1 MPSQFYNDTQIPA
14 ARVQMN
20 DPENGYVNRPWYR
33 FFYNLF
39 VLLGSGSL
47 RYGTFFDTT
56 DQTAAAINTGYP
68 VTFNNTDLSE
78 GVYLGTPTSRI
89 YVNRPGAY
97 NFQFSLQL
105 QSTSGASSKEV
116 YIWARLN
123 GDTDTIENSAT
134 KITIEGN
141 NKHYVAAWNFVVRMA
156 ADDYF
161 ELMWATTNTTVQI
174 LADPATAFCPAI
186 PSVIMTVT
194 CNIGE

>member
-1 MPSQFYNDTQIPA
+1 MPNFYNDTQIPA

-20 DPENGYVNRPWYR
+20 DPVNDYVNRPWYR

-56 DQTAAAINTGYP
+56 DQTAAAINTAYAI
-68 VTFNNTDLSE
+68 TFNNTDLSE

-105 QSTSGASSKEV
+105 ESTNANTKLI
-116 YIWARLN
+116 YIWPRIN
-123 GDTDTIENSAT
+123 GVDVPSSAT
-134 KITIEGN
+134 KITMKGSGEA
-141 NKHYVAAWNFVVRMA
+141 YVAAWNFVLKMA
-156 ADDYF
+156 ANDYF
-161 ELMWATTNTTVQI
+161 QLMWATDNTNVQI
-174 LADPATAFCPAI
+174 AADPATAFCPAI
-186 PSVIMTVT
+186 PSVILTVT
-194 CNIGE
+194 SNIGE

>member
-20 DPENGYVNRPWYR
+20 DPVTEYVNRPWYR

-39 VLLGSGSL
+39 ILLGSGSL

-68 VTFNNTDLSE
+68 ITFNNTDLSE

-105 QSTSGASSKEV
+105 VSTNASSKDI
-116 YIWARLN
+116 YIWARIN
-123 GDTDTIENSAT
+123 DEDVDDSAT
-134 KITIEGN
+134 KITMKGSGEA
-141 NKHYVAAWNFVVRMA
+141 YVAAWNFVLRM
-156 ADDYF
+156 DTNDYF
-161 ELMWATTNTTVQI
+161 ELVWATSDVNVRLDAST
-174 LADPATAFCPAI
+174 ATAFCPAI

>member
-1 MPSQFYNDTQIPA
+1 MPSQLYNDTQIPA

-20 DPENGYVNRPWYR
+20 DPSNDYVNRPWYR

-39 VLLGSGSL
+39 ILLGSGSL

-68 VTFNNTDLSE
+68 ITFNNTDLSE

-105 QSTSGASSKEV
+105 VSTNASSKDI
-116 YIWARLN
+116 YIWARIN
-123 GDTDTIENSAT
+123 GTDVADSAT
-134 KITIEGN
+134 KITMKGSGEA
-141 NKHYVAAWNFVVRMA
+141 YVAAWNFVLRM
-156 ADDYF
+156 DTNDYF
-161 ELMWATTNTTVQI
+161 ELVWATSSTTVEI
-174 LADPATAFCPAI
+174 HADAATAFCPAI